1 MNTVT
6 RNTLAS
12 CLVTLVLSTPT
23 LAQDS
28 AAEIAD
34 AYLDA
39 YSRLDVARMGELLA
53 EDAVFSDRGSFEV
66 QGGPYHY
73 EGREAIVAAMTQ
85 FSQQFGLYQI
95 AYDNQISHEA
105 SGQAVY
111 AAAVE
116 ARWRMADGQD
126 RVWRGDVVTTV
137 RVRNGEVIEHLD
149 MPDYAGGTMTIEN
162 PAAD

>member
-1 MNTVT
+1 MNSLT
-6 RNTLAS
+6 RKTLAS
-12 CLVTLVLSTPT
+12 CLITLVVSAPALS
-23 LAQDS
+23 QDS

-39 YSRLDVARMGELLA
+39 YARVDAQPMGALLA
-53 EDAVFSDRGSFEV
+53 EDAIFSDRGSFDI

-73 EGREAIVAAMTQ
+73 EGRDAIIAAITQ
-85 FSQQFGLYQI
+85 FNSRFGLYQI
-95 AYDNQISHEA
+95 AYDNQMSHEA

-111 AAAVE
+111 AAEVE

-126 RVWRGDVVTTV
+126 RVGRGDIVTTI
-137 RVRNGEVIEHLD
+137 RVRDGQVVEHLD